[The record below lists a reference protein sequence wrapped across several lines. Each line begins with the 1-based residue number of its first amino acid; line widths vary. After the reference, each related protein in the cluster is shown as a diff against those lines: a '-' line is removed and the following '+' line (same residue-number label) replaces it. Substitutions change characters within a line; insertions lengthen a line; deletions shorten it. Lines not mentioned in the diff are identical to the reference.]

1 MSDENF
7 YRAFEDR
14 HRGSRATIK
23 HRLESYLAF
32 VRPLQL
38 YYPQAKAIDIGCG
51 RGEWLELLKENGLQG
66 RGIDIDAGMLNVSR
80 AYGLDVEQGDG
91 IALLASLASQSVL
104 VITAFHVVEHIS
116 FEQLQELTKEALR
129 VLQPGGLLI
138 LETPN
143 PENIKVASENFYLDP
158 THLKPIPS
166 ALLSFVTE
174 YHGFTRSKIV
184 RLQEQEGL
192 SDQLYAN
199 IRHIIEG
206 VSPDYA
212 IVAQKDAPSDI
223 LSCVDDI
230 FAQKFGL
237 SFVELSEKF
246 EVWMQHT
253 QKDIEYTQNSTTRD
267 IDKTWAHVDRVKA
280 YADMI
285 LQKQQ
290 EDNHNTWT
298 HAESIAKRLQAK
310 QQEDNH
316 NTFQLAV
323 EALRRV
329 EVVENNY
336 NLMLQS
342 TSWKITKPLRLLSS
356 MTQWFV
362 RGTLSWITLAKGSRP
377 RRAYDA
383 IFATDMPLPQVQ
395 TEEPKEERQEEYQE
409 ESFESYQE
417 DTPPYRS
424 IRPRTKEIY
433 HAFKRVKREE
443 S

>member
-38 YYPQAKAIDIGCG
+38 LYYPQAKAIDIGCG

-66 RGIDIDAGMLNVSR
+66 RGIDLDTGMLDVSR
-80 AYGLDVEQGDG
+80 SYGLDVEQGDG

-223 LSCVDDI
+223 LSCVDDV

-253 QKDIEYTQNSTTRD
+253 QKDIEYNKASTTRD
-267 IDKTWAHVDRVKA
+267 IDKTWAHVDRVRA

-290 EDNHNTWT
+290 EDNHNTWM
-298 HAESIAKRLQAK
+298 HAESILAK

-316 NTFQLAV
+316 NTFQILMDTA
-323 EALRRV
+323 RRV
-329 EVVENNY
+329 DTLEHNY
-336 NLMLQS
+336 NMMLQS

-356 MTQWFV
+356 MTKWFV
-362 RGTLSWITLAKGSRP
+362 RGTLSWITFAKGSRP

-383 IFATDMPLPQVQ
+383 IFATDMPSPQVQ
-395 TEEPKEERQEEYQE
+395 TEEPKEEYQE

-417 DTPPYRS
+417 DTPLYRS
-424 IRPRTKEIY
+424 IRPRTKQIY
-433 HAFKRVKREE
+433 HAFKRVEREG